1 MWSLVPIEF
10 QPLQT
15 FVNGRGRFLGVARL
29 VRVFDSQNEFAT
41 VMPGKEPVEKRR
53 ARAADVEV
61 TGRGR
66 GEANADLSTH
76 YDATLSE
83 SEETGNLSRLGGV
96 LEYWS
101 DGVME

>member
-1 MWSLVPIEF
+1 MWSLIPIEF
-10 QPLQT
+10 QPLQP
-15 FVNGRGRFLGVARL
+15 FVNGRGCFLGIARL

-61 TGRGR
+61 TGGRR
-66 GEANADLSTH
+66 GEADADLSTH

-83 SEETGNLSRLGGV
+83 SEETGNQAKLRQ
-96 LEYWS
+96 E
-101 DGVME
+101 ME